1 MKIALLA
8 NSFRDGGRCLAGI
21 ELDEK
26 NNPVFVNNRP
36 RWIRPVCKTV
46 HEEVP
51 TELALDVSL
60 LDIIEFEPIE
70 FITSQHQKENVLI
83 ENKPFK
89 KAGVFSRE
97 HLPALC
103 DNNRQKLLFTN
114 RGKAV
119 KEDQLGAIDYSLSLI
134 SAENFHVIEKSY
146 EDKATPQIRGGFKY
160 NNTDY
165 DFPITDPLF
174 LYEHYSGKHMPG
186 ETKNLF
192 MTISLSAPFEN
203 WAYKLIAAI
212 IH

>member
-146 EDKATPQIRGGFKY
+146 EDKATPQIRGG
-160 NNTDY
+160 
-165 DFPITDPLF
+165 
-174 LYEHYSGKHMPG
+174 PG
-186 ETKNLF
+186 SRRGWKPTP
-192 MTISLSAPFEN
+192 SLSGSAPSARPCRGTASTPPPGSASHRDIDETTGN
-203 WAYKLIAAI
+203 HPKLSAHEAW
-212 IH
+212 